1 MKKKKKQLVM
11 SLSVLLI
18 SFLLFSSSLNLSDTR
33 AFGEK
38 EHNKYT
44 INSFDSTIWMWNTT
58 EVVSTESTDA
68 SSWPSIAVDSAGN
81 IHVAWYDD
89 TDYAGS
95 GIDMDIFYKHWDA
108 STSAWTTT
116 EVVSTEST
124 GGSHTPSLA
133 TDSAGNIHIAWNDDT
148 DYAGAGG
155 DEDIFYK
162 RWDASTSA
170 WTTTEV
176 VSTESTDFS
185 YWPSI
190 AVDSAGNIHIAWQD
204 DTDYA
209 GSGTDTDIFYKHWNS
224 SSSSWSATEV
234 VSTESTG
241 GAYAPSLATDSAGNI
256 HIAWDD
262 YTDYAGA
269 GTEED
274 IFYKRWDASTSAWT
288 TTEVVSTES
297 TDHSGYPSLATDSA
311 GNIHIAWQDYTDYA
325 GAGGDEDI
333 FYKRWDHSSLT
344 WTTTEVVSTESTLYA
359 DFSSLVVDS
368 AGNIHVAWNDGANYA
383 GSGIDMDIFYKH
395 WDAST
400 SSWTLTE
407 VVSTESTEPSGS
419 PSLVVDTV
427 GNIHVVWKD
436 LTDYTGAGTDGD
448 IFYKIYAGSPTAPE
462 LAFINPN
469 PTEINTINLDWN
481 NISLATSYFVYRS
494 DYYIWSVEDL
504 LSIDEV
510 TTSYY
515 TDTLPSEGYYYYV
528 IVARNFAGNSS
539 HSNCQYVEY
548 KLPHVKEFALISG
561 LILGAFVIALVVLRT
576 RKNKLK

>member
-124 GGSHTPSLA
+124 GGSHT
-133 TDSAGNIHIAWNDDT
+133 
-148 DYAGAGG
+148 
-155 DEDIFYK
+155 
-162 RWDASTSA
+162 
-170 WTTTEV
+170 
-176 VSTESTDFS
+176 
-185 YWPSI
+185 
-190 AVDSAGNIHIAWQD
+190 
-204 DTDYA
+204 
-209 GSGTDTDIFYKHWNS
+209 
-224 SSSSWSATEV
+224 
-234 VSTESTG
+234 
-241 GAYAPSLATDSAGNI
+241 
-256 HIAWDD
+256 
-262 YTDYAGA
+262 
-269 GTEED
+269 
-274 IFYKRWDASTSAWT
+274 
-288 TTEVVSTES
+288 
-297 TDHSGYPSLATDSA
+297 PSLATDSA

-528 IVARNFAGNSS
+528 IVARNLLRHAAAGVAC
-539 HSNCQYVEY
+539 HGDHAREAVLLLLKIIQGKAPDY
-548 KLPHVKEFALISG
+548 KIKNEIKLRMIARKLGKKSAGPIMEVAKEVVKRF
-561 LILGAFVIALVVLRT
+561 FNPKKMKVLYLT
-576 RKNKLK
+576 RQA